1 MAPLV
6 LVVFLLF
13 LRFANV
19 YLIRSFRW
27 RLALGRFVSAL
38 QAYANLRRDDL
49 RRYGAII
56 GVDAALMMPVCVG
69 IMCIDQWFVKFS
81 RRSWLTRSYRP
92 SGPPFEGGMKAQ
104 RLGLASREARDRQR
118 GPERAS
124 SP

>member
-69 IMCIDQWFVKFS
+69 IMCIDQWFVKF
-81 RRSWLTRSYRP
+81 LV
-92 SGPPFEGGMKAQ
+92 A
-104 RLGLASREARDRQR
+104 LGLREATA
-118 GPERAS
+118 RAVHLS
-124 SP
+124 KEE